1 MKTTTI
7 SCALLFSFFAINAQ
21 TNQNGSNETK
31 KATVRIKKVEN
42 INGVEKITDTT
53 YTTTNLEDINLLGTD
68 IKILDEHDGKGEKKI
83 IIIKD
88 GQAISDDD
96 NADVKIINTGE
107 PMDAEIEK
115 VLKEAG
121 VDLKGNTT
129 GMKKILIVNDEVKS
143 SGNIKESKTTKL
155 VLLKVKMT
163 DLNAEDKAKLNK
175 QIGATDNKLEM
186 SEMNLFPNPHDG
198 KFNLNFNLKNKGD
211 ASISIYNI
219 EGKEIYSEKLP
230 EFTGEYNKTL
240 DISNNNKGVY
250 FVKITQGTHAQVKKI
265 VLE

>member
-7 SCALLFSFFAINAQ
+7 SCALLFSFFALNAQ

-53 YTTTNLEDINLLGTD
+53 YTTNPEDIHLLGAD
-68 IKILDEHDGKGEKKI
+68 IKIMDEHDGKGEKKV

-88 GQAISDDD
+88 GKVIGDD
-96 NADVKIINTGE
+96 NNAYIKILNAAE

-129 GMKKILIVNDEVKS
+129 GMKKIVIVDDEVKS
-143 SGNIKESKTTKL
+143 SSNKAESKTTKI

-163 DLNAEDKAKLNK
+163 DLSAEDKAKLNK

-186 SEMNLFPNPHDG
+186 SEMSLFPNPHDG

-230 EFTGEYNKTL
+230 DFTGEYNKTL